1 MMMMMMMMM
10 MMNCFCDMVD
20 RRKAFSLIFDWDHY
34 QRFSPSPW
42 YAANRIW
49 TCVWI
54 LGLDFAEWSSL
65 REKYSKFFWSVFST
79 FGLNTERHGVMRY
92 SVQMRGNTDHK
103 NSEYGHFSRSGCT
116 LEISNTSWRHFL
128 FPFPFYF
135 IGFTFLLYITFFSM
149 FLSILHQ
156 EVFGAKVSSQWLSA
170 LFILPNLCLEIQLIN
185 NIARK
190 CNYFSKMTFY
200 FLAKTNL
207 CAFYK
212 SDWKINTL
220 QVELV

>member
-1 MMMMMMMMM
+1 MIRHWLYESFFSTKYILIRNTFEKPVSSNFRAICEMNMIMMIMMMMMI
-10 MMNCFCDMVD
+10 MNWFCDMVD
-20 RRKAFSLIFDWDHY
+20 RRKAFSLISDWDHC

-116 LEISNTSWRHFL
+116 LEINNTSWRHFL

-149 FLSILHQ
+149 FLSILH
-156 EVFGAKVSSQWLSA
+156 
-170 LFILPNLCLEIQLIN
+170 
-185 NIARK
+185 
-190 CNYFSKMTFY
+190 
-200 FLAKTNL
+200 
-207 CAFYK
+207 
-212 SDWKINTL
+212 
-220 QVELV
+220 